1 MWGGCDVRRG
11 PTGTAVSLDIP
22 THQKCTLYDQTTV
35 RTPRRGTRA
44 RAIPPCAC
52 RGSGPGAALTALPR
66 ESRAGLFASGLRPV
80 RMPVRLLRLVAARN
94 VSRDFRSFRI
104 RHACCG
110 QRPLRAGVSGD
121 RPFCAATARAAR
133 QSVRHPDLH
142 APMSS
147 ASASLSALSTFHSFV
162 AFAFSCFASQ
172 SGTGCPALR
181 AMRMRA
187 GAHSL
192 S

>member
-1 MWGGCDVRRG
+1 MDRRALRFRSTFL
-11 PTGTAVSLDIP
+11 PIKNVP
-22 THQKCTLYDQTTV
+22 CTIKRQC
-35 RTPRRGTRA
+35 GHHGAAHARA
-44 RAIPPCAC
+44 RSRRARVAGRAPAPLL
-52 RGSGPGAALTALPR
+52 RRSTAR
-66 ESRAGLFASGLRPV
+66 VARRSVRVASGLRPV

>member
-1 MWGGCDVRRG
+1 MYLVRSNDSAD
-11 PTGTAVSLDIP
+11 TTAR
-22 THQKCTLYDQTTV
+22 H
-35 RTPRRGTRA
+35 TRA
-44 RAIPPCAC
+44 RDPAV
-52 RGSGPGAALTALPR
+52 RVSRVGPRRRSCGAPERVARRPVR
-66 ESRAGLFASGLRPV
+66 DASGLRPV